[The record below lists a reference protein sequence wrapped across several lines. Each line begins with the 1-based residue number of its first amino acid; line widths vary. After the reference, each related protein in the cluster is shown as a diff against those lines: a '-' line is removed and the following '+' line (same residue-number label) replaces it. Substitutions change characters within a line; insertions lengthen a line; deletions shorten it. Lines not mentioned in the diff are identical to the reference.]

1 MHQYNSVLGE
11 ARARYRHLRLGALLV
26 AGFGILVPSVP
37 VAVAADSHK
46 CIEFLVERDVI
57 DCVDITFFGGTV
69 LLTVALEA
77 EVVWVR
83 LSNIIEVHVDYAAS
97 ALD

>member
-1 MHQYNSVLGE
+1 M
-11 ARARYRHLRLGALLV
+11 RLSALLV
-26 AGFGILVPSVP
+26 ARFCILVPSEP

-57 DCVDITFFGGTV
+57 DCVDIAFFGSTV

-77 EVVWVR
+77 EVVRVR
-83 LSNIIEVHVDYAAS
+83 LSYFVEVYVDYAAS
-97 ALD
+97 ALY